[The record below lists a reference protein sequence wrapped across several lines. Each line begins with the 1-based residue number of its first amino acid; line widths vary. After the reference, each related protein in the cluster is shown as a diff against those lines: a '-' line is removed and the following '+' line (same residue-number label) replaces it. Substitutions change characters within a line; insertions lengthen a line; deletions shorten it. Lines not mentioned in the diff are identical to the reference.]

1 MIAFIKKI
9 DYEYSKMNGFLFS
22 PALTKQEIDDKIS
35 RAINLL
41 KNIHSK
47 EKTLFLS
54 ELMSRISDFEKELLS
69 EQFTT
74 YEKEQV
80 LIQYNRFAKTL
91 FHCIKSPHNASASI
105 TYYHRFKYYPVGIED
120 TMKPN
125 PLLQNSAIAT
135 MGIGVAL
142 LAATIPAFIFNPAVG
157 AIFLSM
163 AITLLFPSCFYLM
176 TPESPDTTRKKAEE
190 KTMLQL
196 AAQLMKPDLVFADEY
211 DIPESSSPIYAS

>member
-1 MIAFIKKI
+1 
-9 DYEYSKMNGFLFS
+9 MNGFLFS
-22 PALTKQEIDDKIS
+22 PALTKQEVDDKIS

-41 KNIHSK
+41 KNIPSK
-47 EKTLFLS
+47 EKALFLS
-54 ELMSRISDFEKELLS
+54 ELKSRISDFEKELLS
-69 EQFTT
+69 EQHSI
-74 YEKEQV
+74 YEKVQV

-91 FHCIKSPHNASASI
+91 LHCLKSPENASAAI
-105 TYYHRFKYYPVGIED
+105 INYHRFKYYPVGIED

-142 LAATIPAFIFNPAVG
+142 LAATIPAFIFNPAIG

-190 KTMLQL
+190 RTLFHL
-196 AAQLMKPDLVFADEY
+196 AAQLMRPDLVFTDEC

>member
-1 MIAFIKKI
+1 
-9 DYEYSKMNGFLFS
+9 MNGFLFS
-22 PALTKQEIDDKIS
+22 HVLTKQEVDDKIS

-41 KNIHSK
+41 KNIPSK
-47 EKTLFLS
+47 EKVLFLS
-54 ELMSRISDFEKELLS
+54 ELKSRLSDFETELLS
-69 EQFTT
+69 EQFTI
-74 YEKEQV
+74 YEKEHV

-91 FHCIKSPHNASASI
+91 LHCLKSPENTSASI
-105 TYYHRFKYYPVGIED
+105 IYYHRFKYYPVGIED

-125 PLLQNSAIAT
+125 PLLQNSAITT

-142 LAATIPAFIFNPAVG
+142 LAATIPAFIFNPAIG

-190 KTMLQL
+190 KTIFQM
-196 AAQLMKPDLVFADEY
+196 AARLMKPDLIFNDVY
-211 DIPESSSPIYAS
+211 DIPESSSPIYAT